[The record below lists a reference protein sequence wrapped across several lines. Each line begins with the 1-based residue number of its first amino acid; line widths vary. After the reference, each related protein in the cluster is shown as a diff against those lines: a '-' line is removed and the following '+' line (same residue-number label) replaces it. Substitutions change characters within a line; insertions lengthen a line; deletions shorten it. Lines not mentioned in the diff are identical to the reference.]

1 MQESSAE
8 PKTEKTRTPVTSASS
23 GSSGSTNVDT
33 IIGRIVVDQGLA
45 TAEEVQL
52 CFEQLRQKEEAK
64 EKSLTAALIENDFIT
79 SRQANRI
86 RSEAEAQK
94 STQQIPGYKIKRKL
108 GAGAMASVYLAKQLS
123 LDRHVAIKVLPK
135 KFSTNVQFIE
145 RFYKEGQAAAK
156 LNHPNIVQAFDVGQA
171 GEFHYFVMEYVDGKT
186 VYDVI
191 RKHSKFSEKEAT
203 EIILQIADALQ
214 HAHERGLVHRDV
226 KPKNIMLTK
235 DGVPKLADMGLA
247 RAMSDKEAAEAE
259 KGRAF
264 GTPYYISPEQIR
276 GKIDIGP
283 QADIYALG
291 ATFYHMV
298 VGQVPYDGDDPTSV
312 MHKHLKGDF
321 VPPDHINPK
330 LSAGVAEIIEMMMAR
345 DRAHRYRSCKDLI
358 SDLNDV
364 KEGRPPTIA
373 HQEMDLSGIT
383 SGIPIDPRLSDT
395 TTVPAITSTNNTSV
409 FNHPAVLSLLII
421 LIISLLGNL
430 ILFMVKLT

>member
-1 MQESSAE
+1 MNESGTE
-8 PKTEKTRTPVTSASS
+8 PKTEKTRTPVSSASN

-33 IIGRIVVDQGLA
+33 IIGRIVVDQGFA

-64 EKSLTAALIENDFIT
+64 EKSLTAALIENEFIT
-79 SRQANRI
+79 SRQAHRI
-86 RSEAEAQK
+86 RTEAEAQK

-135 KFSTNVQFIE
+135 KFSSNVQFIE
-145 RFYKEGQAAAK
+145 RFYKEGRAAAK

-171 GEFHYFVMEYVDGKT
+171 GEFHFFVMEYVDGKT

-203 EIILQIADALQ
+203 DIILQIADALE

-276 GKIDIGP
+276 GKMDIGP

-312 MHKHLKGDF
+312 MHKHLKGEF

-330 LSAGVAEIIEMMMAR
+330 LSAGVSEIIEMMMAR
-345 DRAHRYRSCKDLI
+345 ERSHRYRTCKDLI
-358 SDLNDV
+358 SDLTDV

-373 HQEMDLSGIT
+373 HREMDLSGIT
-383 SGIPIDPRLSDT
+383 SGIPIDPSLSDT
-395 TTVPAITSTNNTSV
+395 ASVPAITSNTTSV
-409 FNHPAVLSLLII
+409 FNHPAFLSILII

-430 ILFMVKLT
+430 ILFLVKLT